1 MKKIIT
7 AKSEKFL
14 EQYLNNASPT
24 GFESPGQKLW
34 MDYMR
39 PYTDEFIIEI
49 TVRLLRLLTPENP
62 TKWLL
67 KRMPMRFLGLCI
79 ISPAMALSICEEM
92 AVPTT

>member
-39 PYTDEFIIEI
+39 PYTDEFIID
-49 TVRLLRLLTPENP
+49 NYA
-62 TKWLL
+62 
-67 KRMPMRFLGLCI
+67 I
-79 ISPAMALSICEEM
+79 IK
-92 AVPTT
+92 

>member
-7 AKSEKFL
+7 SKSEKFL

-39 PYTDEFIIEI
+39 PYTDEFIIDNYGSVAAVI
-49 TVRLLRLLTPENP
+49 NP
-62 TKWLL
+62 G
-67 KRMPMRFLGLCI
+67 MPYKYI
-79 ISPAMALSICEEM
+79 ILPAMALFICEEM
-92 AVPTT
+92 AVQIT

>member
-39 PYTDEFIIEI
+39 PYTDEFIIDNYGSVAAVI
-49 TVRLLRLLTPENP
+49 NP
-62 TKWLL
+62 GKPY
-67 KRMPMRFLGLCI
+67 KVVI
-79 ISPAMALSICEEM
+79 
-92 AVPTT
+92 